1 MARIGRKTEELAV
14 GQKAVFTRTFT
25 DDDVKKFAAVTW
37 DHNPYHMHP
46 EFAARARFGRPIV
59 HGMLV
64 AAAFTHFGG
73 DFFPGPGILA
83 YRVEMDFPKPV
94 FPGDAI
100 TFTCEIT
107 AVDPARERVT
117 YTTTGVNAAGDVVCL
132 VTCLGIPTAIDVPDA
147 AG

>member
-1 MARIGRKTEELAV
+1 MARIGRKAAELSV

-25 DDDVKKFAAVTW
+25 DDDVTKFADVTW
-37 DHNPYHMHP
+37 DHNPYHLHP

-59 HGMLV
+59 HGMLI

-83 YRVEMDFPKPV
+83 YHIEIDFPKPV
-94 FPGDAI
+94 FPGD
-100 TFTCEIT
+100 TFTCEIVE
-107 AVDPARERVT
+107 VDPLRERVV
-117 YTTTGVNAAGDVVCL
+117 YRTTGINAAGETVCVVNCQ
-132 VTCLGIPTAIDVPDA
+132 GIPTAIEVPDE